1 MSMADT
7 FPPDVQQFV
16 RQEIAAGNFRNEQEL
31 VVQAVRCLRDNEERF
46 QQFRRQ
52 LQERVDSFERGE
64 AIELEGE
71 EALVTFFDEIEAEVC
86 GKLAAE
92 EQQQA

>member
-16 RQEIAAGNFRNEQEL
+16 QQEIARGNFRNEQEL
-31 VVQAVRCLRDNEERF
+31 VVKAVRSLRDSEERL

-64 AIELEGE
+64 AIDLEGE
-71 EALVTFFDEIEAEVC
+71 EALAAFFDEIEAEVHAEM
-86 GKLAAE
+86 AAE
-92 EQQQA
+92 KKANA